1 MRKLVGYVALRC
13 SGGGIAL
20 VLLLAL
26 MAAGGATCAGAQIPA
41 PPSSVATDDSR
52 RTAIVRAAEE
62 AGPGVVSIATIRTQI
77 VRSPL
82 IAPFH
87 DEWFEPFF
95 RELYPT
101 RRYDIPG
108 LGSGFIV
115 DSQGYVVTNG
125 HVIQDAESIKVT
137 LPDGRQFDG
146 TPVGSDPNYDIALI
160 KIESKEL
167 PSVVLG
173 DSDNLLVGEWAIA
186 IGNPF
191 GFLLNDTQPSVT
203 AGVISATHRDVKSE
217 VKSGGIYKDMIQTD
231 AAINPGNSGGPLVNS
246 SGEVIGVNTFI
257 FSSSGGSLGMGF
269 AIPINTVKRV
279 VDELIRFGQVRN
291 IWIGISVQEISPF
304 LAERL
309 GIEDREGLV
318 VSAID
323 RGSPAYRAGIRVGDV
338 IRAVNGTRVTRTRD
352 AQRIIF
358 GTAVGDTVRLKVERD
373 GRARD
378 VVVRVEAAP
387 DDRREG

>member
-1 MRKLVGYVALRC
+1 MKRNMALGSVALVGIL
-13 SGGGIAL
+13 G
-20 VLLLAL
+20 LLGL
-26 MAAGGATCAGAQIPA
+26 AGGAAGQLVGSI
-41 PPSSVATDDSR
+41 DDSR
-52 RTAIVRAAEE
+52 RTAIVRAAEL
-62 AGPGVVSIATIRTQI
+62 AGPGVVSISTVRTQI
-77 VRSPL
+77 VRSPMY
-82 IAPFH
+82 APFH
-87 DEWFEPFF
+87 DQWFEPFF
-95 RELYPT
+95 RELYPA

-108 LGSGFIV
+108 LGSGFLV
-115 DSQGYVVTNG
+115 DPQGYVITNS

-137 LPDGRQFDG
+137 LPDGRQFEG
-146 TPVGSDPNYDIALI
+146 TPVGADPNYDIAVI
-160 KIESKEL
+160 KIEGKNLL
-167 PSVVLG
+167 PVSLG
-173 DSDNLLVGEWAIA
+173 DSDQLLVGEWAVA

-191 GFLLNDTQPSVT
+191 GFLLNDTRPSVT

-217 VKSGGIYKDMIQTD
+217 SRTGSGIYKDMIQTD

-246 SGEVIGVNTFI
+246 NGEVIGINTVI

-269 AIPINTVKRV
+269 AIPINTAKRV
-279 VDELIRFGQVRN
+279 VDEIIRYGEVRD

-309 GIEDREGLV
+309 AIADRKGLV

-338 IRAVNGTRVTRTRD
+338 IRAVNGTPVTGTRD

-358 GTAVGDTVRLKVERD
+358 GTAVGDTIRLKVERE
-373 GRARD
+373 GQARD

-387 DDRREG
+387 ADEKREG